1 MMGSKIYRI
10 NISSFTFGQ
19 KEISSID
26 FHKAL
31 KNGNLNTTRTQ
42 LNTMSFNV
50 SEVQEGVL
58 YYRNIW
64 NEGEEQL
71 FEKLT
76 AEPIKEDGTWSA

>member
-19 KEISSID
+19 KEISSTD

-31 KNGNLNTTRTQ
+31 KKGNLNTTRTQ

-50 SEVQEGVL
+50 SEVQE
-58 YYRNIW
+58 
-64 NEGEEQL
+64 
-71 FEKLT
+71 
-76 AEPIKEDGTWSA
+76 